1 MDKNTPPSVV
11 PEPSINYELIGIL
24 KKYHIGETYLIKE
37 KDTIGAEIIGK
48 VTIEKIEKFED
59 SAYLIEGQISFK
71 KNFTYNVKDCYM
83 YIDTRIDGEEIYI
96 ILPKKELYVDGIKVI
111 LVKDFTGLR
120 EKFAPAFRMVKKGMN
135 LFRRETGGKSRR
147 NNKKANSKKLNA
159 KNKKSNN
166 KTKLTR
172 RR

>member
-1 MDKNTPPSVV
+1 
-11 PEPSINYELIGIL
+11 
-24 KKYHIGETYLIKE
+24 
-37 KDTIGAEIIGK
+37 
-48 VTIEKIEKFED
+48 
-59 SAYLIEGQISFK
+59 
-71 KNFTYNVKDCYM
+71 M
-83 YIDTRIDGEEIYI
+83 YIDKRIDGEEIYI
-96 ILPKKELYVDGIKVI
+96 ILPNELYTQRRNVT
-111 LVKDFTGLR
+111 LVKDATGLR
-120 EKFAPAFRMVKKGMN
+120 ETFAPAFRMVKKGMN